1 MFVVASKL
9 SEFHVT
15 VSGIRIALIERNC
28 NIVLFIFSRRCLGS
42 ERRFLR

>member
-15 VSGIRIALIERNC
+15 VSGIRIALIVRNC
-28 NIVLFIFSRRCLGS
+28 NIVLFIFSRKCLGS